1 MLKRSNK
8 HKYGLTLRWTAG
20 HCGIPGN
27 EKADREAKLA
37 ASGITSDAKTLP
49 LYLRKP
55 LLTNPAAAKRILNDD
70 LLNKWKTEWPQST
83 RGKKMKK
90 MDESTPSAKF
100 LKTISKDKLSREAA
114 SRIAQLRMGHIPLN
128 SYLYRFKRADKTNCP
143 ACSEEYE
150 TPPHFLLSCPTYAF
164 ERWALERQVKKKKK
178 NLTLEA
184 LLGDLDLALPLTNY
198 IDGTSR
204 FKQSLGEQQ
213 YTQNRT
219 TS

>member
-1 MLKRSNK
+1 MLKCSNK
-8 HKYGLTLRWTAG
+8 RKYGLTLRWTAG
-20 HCGIPGN
+20 HCRIPGN

-100 LKTISKDKLSREAA
+100 LKMISKDKLSREAA
-114 SRIAQLRMGHIPLN
+114 SRIAQL
-128 SYLYRFKRADKTNCP
+128 
-143 ACSEEYE
+143 
-150 TPPHFLLSCPTYAF
+150 
-164 ERWALERQVKKKKK
+164 
-178 NLTLEA
+178 
-184 LLGDLDLALPLTNY
+184 
-198 IDGTSR
+198 
-204 FKQSLGEQQ
+204 
-213 YTQNRT
+213 
-219 TS
+219 